1 MLYKHDQRNAHFEV
15 KREARIV
22 PGRQE
27 QSDLLV
33 LGPACGPWPEM
44 HYELFIRE
52 VTGSNEE
59 RTGRQEVT
67 LVSTGRPHE
76 FVWEWQASE
85 KRAQQDQQ
93 VQGR

>member
-1 MLYKHDQRNAHFEV
+1 MLYKHVQRNAHVEV
-15 KREARIV
+15 EREAPIV

-27 QSDLLV
+27 RSDLLV
-33 LGPACGPWPEM
+33 RRLHACPGPET
-44 HYELFIRE
+44 HYDLFIRE

-59 RTGRQEVT
+59 RNGRQEVT